1 MSSEVSATIRR
12 IRRVSHEEG
21 EKCCDE
27 QDSPK
32 EVLIHQLNLRV
43 TSSEFICPL
52 VWACIFKIGLLTQ

>member
-43 TSSEFICPL
+43 TSSEFICP
-52 VWACIFKIGLLTQ
+52 